1 MSTNKNKTHV
11 ILIYNNKGGIGK
23 TTLTANIA
31 NIMGTVFHKKVLL
44 IDWDPQNS
52 LTSMFNINTNRMGAL
67 EFGKE
72 HGIPTM
78 AYLVSYFERWGKLPP
93 IQYISN
99 SKRTP
104 TYTKAERN
112 GMKWIYNDI
121 PFGCDIIPGVG
132 QDTSFIEL
140 AFMSQTPDNH
150 VERHYIL
157 TDEGK
162 KYNRIMLQLVVKQIE
177 EYFDYDF
184 IFIDCPPSLG
194 VLSLNGIAASR
205 ELIIPTFMDM
215 NSAEGINTVLRN
227 VESVKKYIPDF
238 EIKGILCNKYKRV
251 RSNDRIVLEEI
262 NNSISD
268 VAGIKVFDTKI
279 VDKQLVV
286 DSNTW
291 DYLASQVKD
300 DYRTSIINFVKEY
313 FDAEKIE
320 YEMDLLAGIVS
331 ANKRTEENQ
340 KAAERIRAQRHV
352 EDKMDGLS
360 TEELLMVDEY
370 VSKLLQGK
378 KEA

>member
-1 MSTNKNKTHV
+1 
-11 ILIYNNKGGIGK
+11 
-23 TTLTANIA
+23 
-31 NIMGTVFHKKVLL
+31 
-44 IDWDPQNS
+44 
-52 LTSMFNINTNRMGAL
+52 
-67 EFGKE
+67 
-72 HGIPTM
+72 
-78 AYLVSYFERWGKLPP
+78 
-93 IQYISN
+93 
-99 SKRTP
+99 
-104 TYTKAERN
+104 
-112 GMKWIYNDI
+112 
-121 PFGCDIIPGVG
+121 
-132 QDTSFIEL
+132 
-140 AFMSQTPDNH
+140 
-150 VERHYIL
+150 
-157 TDEGK
+157 
-162 KYNRIMLQLVVKQIE
+162 ML
-177 EYFDYDF
+177 
-184 IFIDCPPSLG
+184 
-194 VLSLNGIAASR
+194 
-205 ELIIPTFMDM
+205 
-215 NSAEGINTVLRN
+215 AEGINTVLRN

-370 VSKLLQGK
+370 VSKLLQRK